1 MNVAMFIGLGIF
13 LIIYIIMTF
22 EFFNKTITVL
32 LGGAI
37 FIILGFIRQEKA
49 FEHIDWNVIF
59 LLISMMIIVGITKN
73 TGLFQFVAIKAA
85 KLAKGEPIIILILLS
100 LITALF
106 SAFLDNVTTVLIL
119 TPVCILIAV
128 ELGIS
133 PIPFVVSIAI
143 ASNIGG
149 TATLIGDPPNI
160 MIGSSAGLKFN
171 DFIVNLSPIILV
183 MLFVFCFLFY
193 FIFRKKLAVTVERKA
208 RIMDF
213 DEKKAIDNIPLL
225 IKSLVVL
232 SIVISG
238 FLIHGFLHLE
248 PATISLFGAS
258 LLMIMAG
265 KEEVHKFFHEVEWET
280 IFFFIG
286 LFIIVGGLV
295 ELGIIK
301 KIAEV
306 LLTATKGDVKITAIA
321 MVWFSGFFSAFVD
334 NIPYVA
340 TMIPLI
346 QDIGAKLGKDA
357 IMPLW
362 WALSLGACLGGNGT
376 LIGASA
382 NVVSAGISGK
392 SGYKISF
399 LEFTKYGALIT
410 VISLI
415 LSTVYIYFRYLTNI

>member
-1 MNVAMFIGLGIF
+1 MNVAMFIGLAIF

-32 LGGAI
+32 LGGAV

-49 FEHIDWNVIF
+49 FEHIDWNVVF

-171 DFIVNLSPIILV
+171 DFIVNLSRVVLV
-183 MLFVFCFLFY
+183 LLLVFCFMFY
-193 FIFRKKLAVTVERKA
+193 FI
-208 RIMDF
+208 
-213 DEKKAIDNIPLL
+213 
-225 IKSLVVL
+225 
-232 SIVISG
+232 
-238 FLIHGFLHLE
+238 
-248 PATISLFGAS
+248 
-258 LLMIMAG
+258 
-265 KEEVHKFFHEVEWET
+265 
-280 IFFFIG
+280 
-286 LFIIVGGLV
+286 
-295 ELGIIK
+295 
-301 KIAEV
+301 
-306 LLTATKGDVKITAIA
+306 
-321 MVWFSGFFSAFVD
+321 
-334 NIPYVA
+334 
-340 TMIPLI
+340 
-346 QDIGAKLGKDA
+346 
-357 IMPLW
+357 
-362 WALSLGACLGGNGT
+362 
-376 LIGASA
+376 
-382 NVVSAGISGK
+382 
-392 SGYKISF
+392 
-399 LEFTKYGALIT
+399 
-410 VISLI
+410 
-415 LSTVYIYFRYLTNI
+415 